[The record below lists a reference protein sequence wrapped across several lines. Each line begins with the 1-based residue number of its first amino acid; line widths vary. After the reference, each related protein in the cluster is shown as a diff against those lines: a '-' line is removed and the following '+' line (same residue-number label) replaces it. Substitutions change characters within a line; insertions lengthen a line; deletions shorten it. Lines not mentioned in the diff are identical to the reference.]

1 MLGNE
6 YLTFIYLDVLK
17 LKYKKTKYF
26 LLQLFEIYF
35 IFDIVFTDSPMADED
50 TSLTFPMS
58 KSPSTRSED
67 RGHPERKR
75 RASEDSCEVRETII
89 GNSN

>member
-1 MLGNE
+1 
-6 YLTFIYLDVLK
+6 
-17 LKYKKTKYF
+17 
-26 LLQLFEIYF
+26 
-35 IFDIVFTDSPMADED
+35 MADED

-89 GNSN
+89 GMRFSGTAWIELI

>member
-1 MLGNE
+1 
-6 YLTFIYLDVLK
+6 
-17 LKYKKTKYF
+17 
-26 LLQLFEIYF
+26 
-35 IFDIVFTDSPMADED
+35 MADED

-89 GNSN
+89 GNSNKNQVPSEIFRNCLDRINII

>member
-1 MLGNE
+1 
-6 YLTFIYLDVLK
+6 
-17 LKYKKTKYF
+17 
-26 LLQLFEIYF
+26 
-35 IFDIVFTDSPMADED
+35 MADED